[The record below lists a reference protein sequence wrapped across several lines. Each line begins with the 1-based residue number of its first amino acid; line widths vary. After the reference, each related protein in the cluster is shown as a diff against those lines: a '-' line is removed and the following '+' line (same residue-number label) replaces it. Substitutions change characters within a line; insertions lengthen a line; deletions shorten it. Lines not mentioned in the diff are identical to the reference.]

1 MKDMF
6 LQNRDDQGMAAL
18 LGVTSKCFSRPKR
31 RLFLGTPKEVG
42 RPLSAQVKISGF
54 PKSAATSVPW
64 RLQP

>member
-18 LGVTSKCFSRPKR
+18 FGVTSKCFSRPKQ

-42 RPLSAQVKISGF
+42 RLLSAQLRS
-54 PKSAATSVPW
+54 S
-64 RLQP
+64 